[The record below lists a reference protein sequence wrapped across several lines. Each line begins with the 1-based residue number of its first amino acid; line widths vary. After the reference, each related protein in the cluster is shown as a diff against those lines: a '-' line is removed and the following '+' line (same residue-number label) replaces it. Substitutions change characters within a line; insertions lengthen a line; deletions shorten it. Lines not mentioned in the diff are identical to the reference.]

1 MGSATNACE
10 KQNRM
15 PHSSGNDPC
24 AELETRAGIWR
35 YDANKTGQIFSPK
48 ERYATGIRNGE
59 GFDFDTSGRL
69 YVTQH
74 GREQLHE
81 DWPEL
86 YTAEQGFE
94 LPAEEV
100 VILNE
105 GANYGWP
112 YCYYDGMQKKLV
124 LAPEYGGD
132 GKKIGDCDQVRAA
145 SRGVSCSLGAQR
157 SQNLQRVAVSE
168 GVPRRRLHCLPRLV
182 EPCTGTTGR
191 IQRRFPAAVRRQGL
205 RRLHHLRRRL
215 RRSEERAGSAV
226 HRPSGLAVGPD
237 GALYITDDKAG
248 RVWRITYNGDPNAPI
263 EAAPTSST
271 QAEASPNALPP
282 EGVHP
287 AAGALDNLPL
297 PPGATAEQVALG
309 KKIFDGEVAG
319 GTCAGCHGAN
329 GIGTPVGAD
338 LASGT
343 WLWGDGS
350 LKSIT
355 DTIKNGVPQ
364 PKQHP
369 GAMPPYG
376 GVHLSDSELAA
387 VAAYVWAIGHQKK
400 G

>member
-1 MGSATNACE
+1 MRARTTAGPIATTTACRRSSNWPRTAATARRLANANATSSSHQLRPFLLTGRPNDLKIYKGSQFPKAYQGGAFIAFHGSW
-10 KQNRM
+10 NRA
-15 PHSSGNDPC
+15 PGP
-24 AELETRAGIWR
+24 
-35 YDANKTGQIFSPK
+35 
-48 ERYATGIRNGE
+48 
-59 GFDFDTSGRL
+59 
-69 YVTQH
+69 
-74 GREQLHE
+74 
-81 DWPEL
+81 
-86 YTAEQGFE
+86 QGGYN
-94 LPAEEV
+94 V
-100 VILNE
+100 VFQPLS
-105 GANYGWP
+105 
-112 YCYYDGMQKKLV
+112 
-124 LAPEYGGD
+124 D
-132 GKKIGDCDQVRAA
+132 GKASGDYIIFADGFAGRKK
-145 SRGVSCSLGAQR
+145 
-157 SQNLQRVAVSE
+157 
-168 GVPRRRLHCLPRLV
+168 
-182 EPCTGTTGR
+182 EP
-191 IQRRFPAAVRRQGL
+191 
-205 RRLHHLRRRL
+205 
-215 RRSEERAGSAV
+215 GSAV

-355 DTIKNGVPQ
+355 DAIKNGVPQ

-369 GAMPPYG
+369 GAMPPYV
-376 GVHLSDSELAA
+376 GVHLSDSELPA

-400 G
+400 R